1 MLYLKYVL
9 LFFLSKNHLFFLSKL
24 TQASFDCSTLS
35 LVAGLVEQSEHILL
49 VCLYTRLVEWV
60 NTQHVSA
67 DTTSNLEEVDELSDV
82 VLVQLRNADAHVGHT
97 TIHVS
102 QLCTQLSHLV
112 HLVNTLASQEV
123 QSVQILLV

>member
-1 MLYLKYVL
+1 MSIVNCQLLKSSL
-9 LFFLSKNHLFFLSKL
+9 
-24 TQASFDCSTLS
+24 DCSTLS
-35 LVAGLVEQSEHILL
+35 LVAGLVEQGEHILL

-60 NTQHVSA
+60 NTQYITA
-67 DTTSNLEEVDELSDV
+67 DTAGNLEELDHLTEIKFIQS
-82 VLVQLRNADAHVGHT
+82 RHADTHVGHA

-123 QSVQILLV
+123 QTVQILLV